1 MLSSEMTDVVPSLHG
16 KFDDCG
22 RRWAEK
28 MLTRL
33 RASFLDVPLIWPGMR
48 EQALTIVHALAE
60 DSLTEL
66 QRAELAE
73 IVQNG
78 ARAAWRDLVRV

>member
-1 MLSSEMTDVVPSLHG
+1 MLSSETTDVVTSLQG

-33 RASFLDVPLIWPGMR
+33 RASLLDVPLIWPGTR

-60 DSLTEL
+60 DSLSEF
-66 QRAELAE
+66 QRASLAE